1 MPGLGRA
8 GRWLVRG
15 ALPWVLAVLSLVM
28 LMVAP
33 AFAGAGSTA
42 GVAGHRAIAAGGAF
56 SCDLQAG
63 KAYCWGSND
72 YGQLGDGSSTA
83 SSFPVPVDPG
93 GVLAGKSLT
102 QISAGAAH
110 ACVLDR
116 AGAAFCW
123 GYDGTGALGDGSTA
137 YSSDIPV
144 AVDTS
149 GVLAGKALSRIAAG
163 YNHTCATDRTGAAY
177 CWGDNSRGELGDGG
191 TVSSSVPV
199 AVQAGGVLVGQRVTH
214 ISAAFH
220 YTCATDR
227 AGAGFCWGAG
237 GDGVLGNGTTSDSSV
252 PVAVQTTGVLAG
264 ETLTGISAGSSH
276 VCAVD
281 SVGHGYCWGS
291 NANGEL
297 GDGTTTNSS
306 APVRVLARGPL
317 NGRRLTRISAG
328 LFHTC
333 ALTRAGA
340 AYCWGSGYVGELG
353 TGSVAGSSVPV
364 AVYAGGVLAGTV
376 LTRISAADT
385 HTCATDRAGA
395 AYCWGANY
403 TSQLGDDTSTER
415 DRPVLAGPAAPAQVM
430 ARPGDREATVS
441 WRAPAS
447 LDGGALIGYSA
458 TARPGGRM
466 CATKRAARC
475 TITGLR
481 GCIRYRVTVV
491 VRSTAGRSGEST
503 AATVTPGRTRDPGG
517 RCR

>member
-1 MPGLGRA
+1 
-8 GRWLVRG
+8 
-15 ALPWVLAVLSLVM
+15 
-28 LMVAP
+28 
-33 AFAGAGSTA
+33 
-42 GVAGHRAIAAGGAF
+42 
-56 SCDLQAG
+56 
-63 KAYCWGSND
+63 
-72 YGQLGDGSSTA
+72 
-83 SSFPVPVDPG
+83 
-93 GVLAGKSLT
+93 VLAGKSLT

-144 AVDTS
+144 AVDAS

-163 YNHTCATDRTGAAY
+163 YDHTCATDRAGAAY
-177 CWGDNSRGELGDGG
+177 CWGDNSRGELGDGS

-199 AVQAGGVLVGQRVTH
+199 AVQASGVLVGQRVTQ

-252 PVAVQTTGVLAG
+252 PVAVQTTSVLAG

-297 GDGTTTNSS
+297 GDGTTTSS
-306 APVRVLARGPL
+306 SVPVRVLAPGPVARGPL
-317 NGRRLTRISAG
+317 VRGSLVRGLFTGRRLTRISAG

-353 TGSVAGSSVPV
+353 TGSIADSSVPV
-364 AVYAGGVLAGTV
+364 AVYAGGVLAGTR
-376 LTRISAADT
+376 LSRISAADT

-395 AYCWGANY
+395 AYCWGANF
-403 TSQLGDDTSTER
+403 TSQLGDGTSTER
-415 DRPVLAGPAAPAQVM
+415 DRPVLAGPAAPAQVI

-447 LDGGALIGYSA
+447 LDGGALIGYTA

-481 GCIRYRVTVV
+481 NCTRYRVTVV

-503 AATVTPGRTRDPGG
+503 AATVTPGKTRDPGG